1 MQPTYLEDSPHGC
14 LLRLWIQPRASKN
27 EVIGL
32 HGEPPRLKLRVAA
45 PPVDGAANEAVIE
58 FLARALG
65 IPKSR
70 IEMVRGQSAKQK
82 DILIH
87 GLGSAQVHPILT
99 KATP

>member
-1 MQPTYLEDSPHGC
+1 VQPTYLEDSANGC
-14 LLRLWIQPRASKN
+14 LLRLWIQPRASKT
-27 EVIGL
+27 EVMGL

-58 FLARALG
+58 FLAKTLG

-70 IEMVRGQSAKQK
+70 IELVRGQSAKQK
-82 DILIH
+82 DLLIH
-87 GLGSAQVHPILT
+87 GLGSAQVRLILM